1 MKFKQISIPFLSL
14 ISSVIFV
21 KADEFVGGKRDKGYC
36 CFEGNISDCQCKYES
51 VEEMNKEISPVLK
64 ELVETT
70 FFRYYKVDLWKEC
83 PFWPDAGLLC
93 TSERCAVP
101 SVEEEKIP
109 EEWNV
114 ENLSKIE
121 KSSIFGESSM
131 FNNCDYVSNEFCIFD
146 EESGGLRYVDLPT
159 NPERFT
165 GYQGESAARVWNS
178 IYNENC
184 FGVQNHLEDTCQEK
198 RVYYKLI
205 SGLHASI
212 STNVC
217 YYWLDTKS
225 GVWGPSVDCFIWKL
239 GKFPDRIENIYLNYA
254 IYVRAI
260 NKISD
265 YITKYKY
272 CNGND
277 DEDLKVS
284 KLINKVTDI
293 SKDYPFTF
301 DETKFFNSPETKEL
315 LSDTKFQF
323 RNITRIMDCVACEKC
338 RLWGKL
344 QVTGLGTALKILFNN
359 DDIQNISLKRS
370 EIVAFVNGFAKL
382 STSINMIEEFRELWK
397 QKDYYDKQAEK
408 RKESVM
414 DEYLISFAEKIYKKF
429 DVVISFIFNIFVKY
443 NLASPDDEEF
453 KSKISLYIISTI
465 SILLAFVM
473 QGIVLS
479 KAFKTPVKKNTDN
492 TKSDNKEKSTKS
504 PKSER
509 KKSKKID

>member
-1 MKFKQISIPFLSL
+1 MIFKQISIPILSL
-14 ISSVIFV
+14 VSSVLFV
-21 KADEFVGGKRDKGYC
+21 KAEELVNGKRDKGYC
-36 CFEGNISDCQCKYES
+36 CFEGEISDCQCKYES
-51 VEEMNKEISPVLK
+51 VEEMNKEISPILK
-64 ELVETT
+64 DLVETT

-109 EEWNV
+109 EEWKV

-131 FNNCDYVSNEFCIFD
+131 FHNCDYISNEFCVFD

-217 YYWLDTKS
+217 YYWLDTKT

-239 GKFPDRIENIYLNYA
+239 GKFPERIENIYLNYA
-254 IYVRAI
+254 IYIRAI

-265 YITKYKY
+265 YLNNYSY

-277 DEDLKVS
+277 EEDLKVS
-284 KLINKVTDI
+284 
-293 SKDYPFTF
+293 
-301 DETKFFNSPETKEL
+301 
-315 LSDTKFQF
+315 
-323 RNITRIMDCVACEKC
+323 
-338 RLWGKL
+338 
-344 QVTGLGTALKILFNN
+344 
-359 DDIQNISLKRS
+359 
-370 EIVAFVNGFAKL
+370 
-382 STSINMIEEFRELWK
+382 
-397 QKDYYDKQAEK
+397 
-408 RKESVM
+408 
-414 DEYLISFAEKIYKKF
+414 
-429 DVVISFIFNIFVKY
+429 
-443 NLASPDDEEF
+443 
-453 KSKISLYIISTI
+453 
-465 SILLAFVM
+465 
-473 QGIVLS
+473 
-479 KAFKTPVKKNTDN
+479 
-492 TKSDNKEKSTKS
+492 
-504 PKSER
+504 
-509 KKSKKID
+509 

>member
-1 MKFKQISIPFLSL
+1 
-14 ISSVIFV
+14 
-21 KADEFVGGKRDKGYC
+21 
-36 CFEGNISDCQCKYES
+36 
-51 VEEMNKEISPVLK
+51 MNKEISPILK
-64 ELVETT
+64 DLVETT

-109 EEWNV
+109 EEWKV

-131 FNNCDYVSNEFCIFD
+131 FHNCDYISNEFCVFD

-217 YYWLDTKS
+217 YYWLDTKT

-239 GKFPDRIENIYLNYA
+239 GKFPERIENIYLNYA
-254 IYVRAI
+254 IYIRAI

-265 YITKYKY
+265 YLNNYSY

-277 DEDLKVS
+277 EEDLKVS
-284 KLINKVTDI
+284 KLVNKVTNI

-301 DETKFFNSPETKEL
+301 DESKFFNSPETKEL
-315 LSDTKFQF
+315 LKDTKFQF

-382 STSINMIEEFRELWK
+382 STSINMIDEFRELWK
-397 QKDYYDKQAEK
+397 ERDNKKEIEKDNKEEPEK
-408 RKESVM
+408 IKENVM
-414 DEYLISFAEKIYKKF
+414 DEYLILFAKKFYKKF
-429 DVVISFIFNIFVKY
+429 DVVLTFILNIFVKF

-453 KSKISLYIISTI
+453 KSKIGMFIISTV
-465 SILLAFVM
+465 SILLAFLM
-473 QGIVLS
+473 QAIVLA
-479 KAFKTPVKKNTDN
+479 KASRPSVGVKEKVENKE
-492 TKSDNKEKSTKS
+492 KSDNKENSTKS

-509 KKSKKID
+509 KKSKKIN